1 MDYAGRALILRRKT
15 GFQQHRF
22 QAQDRLPLWLAGDHF
37 PCTLGSLRDYGP
49 RMVTVDTGGI
59 GSALDTTVEIAERV
73 GIKVDYDHP
82 TERFGNKTYPITADR
97 ISLGRAVGRNVLGN
111 AAEKVFPGFP
121 GPGQSAQF
129 GFDMIAN
136 FTHEFFKPFAITFDY
151 TDMNFY
157 ITRG

>member
-1 MDYAGRALILRRKT
+1 MASSVATKLLCE
-15 GFQQHRF
+15 
-22 QAQDRLPLWLAGDHF
+22 RLSWSIDV
-37 PCTLGSLRDYGP
+37 LGSLGDYTP
-49 RMVTVDTGGI
+49 RMVTADTGGI
-59 GSALDTTVEIAERV
+59 GSGLDTTVEIAERV

-82 TERFGNKTYPITADR
+82 IEHFGNKIYPITADQ
-97 ISLGRAVGRNVLGN
+97 ISLGRAVGRNVPGH

-151 TDMNFY
+151 TDMKLF
-157 ITRG
+157 ITRS